1 VSLNRTIKATR
12 IYTGSDQK
20 SHFEDFE
27 IPLNDEGKIG
37 FLSERKKASSVI
49 FRETSGD
56 YDYGWHNAPER
67 QFVIVL
73 EGSVEITVGDG
84 TSKVFTDG
92 QVFLAEDTEGQGHKS
107 RAINNE
113 PRKSI
118 FVTLD

>member
-1 VSLNRTIKATR
+1 MGLNRTIKATR

-56 YDYGWHNAPER
+56 YDYDWHNAPER

>member
-84 TSKVFTDG
+84 TSKVFTGG

>member
-84 TSKVFTDG
+84 TSRVFTGG

>member
-1 VSLNRTIKATR
+1 MSLNRTIKATR

-37 FLSERKKASSVI
+37 FLSERKKVSGVI

-84 TSKVFTDG
+84 TSKVFTGG

>member
-1 VSLNRTIKATR
+1 VGLNQTIKATR

-37 FLSERKKASSVI
+37 FLSERKKASSLI

-56 YDYGWHNAPER
+56 YDYDWHNAPER

-84 TSKVFTDG
+84 TSKVFTGG
-92 QVFLAEDTEGQGHKS
+92 QIFLAEDTEGQGHKS

>member
-1 VSLNRTIKATR
+1 MGLNRTIKATR

-27 IPLNDEGKIG
+27 IPLNDEGEIG
-37 FLSERKKASSVI
+37 LLSERKKASGII

>member
-1 VSLNRTIKATR
+1 MGFNQTIKATR

-37 FLSERKKASSVI
+37 FLSERKKASSLI

-56 YDYGWHNAPER
+56 YDYDWHNAPER

-107 RAINNE
+107 RAINNK

>member
-1 VSLNRTIKATR
+1 MSLNRTIKATR

-84 TSKVFTDG
+84 TSKVFTGG

>member
-1 VSLNRTIKATR
+1 MSLNRTIKATR

-37 FLSERKKASSVI
+37 FLSERKKASSII

-84 TSKVFTDG
+84 TSKVFTGG
-92 QVFLAEDTEGQGHKS
+92 QIFLAEDTEGQGHKS

>member
-73 EGSVEITVGDG
+73 KGSVEITVGDG

>member
-1 VSLNRTIKATR
+1 MSLNRTIKATR

-84 TSKVFTDG
+84 TSKVFSDG

>member
-1 VSLNRTIKATR
+1 MGLDRTIKATR
-12 IYTGSDQK
+12 IYNGTDQK
-20 SHFEDFE
+20 SHFEEFE

-37 FLSERKKASSVI
+37 FLSERKKASGVI
-49 FRETSGD
+49 FRETTGD

-84 TSKVFTDG
+84 TTKVFSDG
-92 QVFLAEDTEGQGHKS
+92 QIFLAEDTEGQGHKS
-107 RAINNE
+107 RAINNK

>member
-1 VSLNRTIKATR
+1 MGLDRTIKATR
-12 IYTGSDQK
+12 IYNGTDQK
-20 SHFEDFE
+20 SHFEEFE
-27 IPLNDEGKIG
+27 IPLTDEGKIG
-37 FLSERKKASSVI
+37 FLSERKKASGVI
-49 FRETSGD
+49 FRETTGD

-84 TSKVFTDG
+84 TTKVFSDG
-92 QVFLAEDTEGQGHKS
+92 QIFLAEDTEGQGHKS

>member
-1 VSLNRTIKATR
+1 MGLNRTIKATR
-12 IYTGSDQK
+12 IYNGPDQK

-27 IPLNDEGKIG
+27 IPLSDEGEIG
-37 FLSERKKASSVI
+37 FLSERNKASGVI
-49 FRETSGD
+49 FRKTNGD
-56 YDYGWHNAPER
+56 YDYDWHNAPER

-84 TSKVFTDG
+84 TTKVFTDG
-92 QVFLAEDTEGQGHKS
+92 HIFLAEDTEGQGHKS
-107 RAINNE
+107 RAVNNE

>member
-1 VSLNRTIKATR
+1 MSLNRTIKATR

-73 EGSVEITVGDG
+73 QGSVEITVGDG

-118 FVTLD
+118 FVTID

>member
-1 VSLNRTIKATR
+1 MSLNRTIKATR

-37 FLSERKKASSVI
+37 FLSERKKASSII

>member
-1 VSLNRTIKATR
+1 MGFNQTIKATR

-37 FLSERKKASSVI
+37 FLSERKKASSLI

-56 YDYGWHNAPER
+56 YDYDWHNAPER

-84 TSKVFTDG
+84 TSKVFTGG
-92 QVFLAEDTEGQGHKS
+92 QIFLAEDTEGQGHKS

>member
-1 VSLNRTIKATR
+1 MSLNRTIKATR

-37 FLSERKKASSVI
+37 FLSERKKVSSVI

-84 TSKVFTDG
+84 TSKVFTGG

-118 FVTLD
+118 FETLD

>member
-1 VSLNRTIKATR
+1 MSLNRTIKATR

-84 TSKVFTDG
+84 TSRVFTGG